1 MGTVIFSIN
10 MTLDGCVDHTKGNSN
25 EEVHDYFTALLKGVD
40 LLFYGRKTYELMVP
54 FWPDIAKNKSG
65 GTRSMD
71 DFAQTFDA
79 IDRIVVSR
87 SLTHVDDPKARIVRA
102 NPEDEIRKLKQESGI
117 RISLGGVD
125 LPSQLIALD
134 LVDEYHFVIHP
145 VIAGEGRRLLDLTH
159 LQAQLQLK
167 LVDSRTLGSGTVA
180 LHFTK

>member
-1 MGTVIFSIN
+1 MGNVIFSIN

-25 EEVHDYFTALLKGVD
+25 EEVHDYFTELLKGVD

-87 SLTHVDDPKARIVRA
+87 SLTHVDDSRTRIVRT
-102 NPEDEIRKLKQESGI
+102 NPADEIRKLKQEPGI
-117 RISLGGVD
+117 TISLGGVD
-125 LPSQLIALD
+125 LPSQLIAQD
-134 LVDEYHFVIHP
+134 LVDEYYFVIHP
-145 VIAGEGRRLLDLTH
+145 VIAGEGRRLMDVTH
-159 LQAQLQLK
+159 LQKQLQLK
-167 LVDSRTLGSGTVA
+167 LVDSRMLGSGTVA

>member
-1 MGTVIFSIN
+1 MGKVIFSIN

-25 EEVHDYFTALLKGVD
+25 EEVHDYFTELLKGMD

-65 GTRSMD
+65 GTRSMN
-71 DFAQTFDA
+71 DFAQIFDV
-79 IDRIVVSR
+79 IDKIVVSR
-87 SLTHVDDPKARIVRA
+87 SLTDVDDPKTRIVRA
-102 NPEDEIRKLKQESGI
+102 NPANEIRKLKQESDK
-117 RISLGGVD
+117 RIALGGVD

-134 LVDEYHFVIHP
+134 LVDEYYFVIHP

-167 LVDSRTLGSGTVA
+167 LVSSTNLGSGTVA
-180 LHFTK
+180 LHFTR